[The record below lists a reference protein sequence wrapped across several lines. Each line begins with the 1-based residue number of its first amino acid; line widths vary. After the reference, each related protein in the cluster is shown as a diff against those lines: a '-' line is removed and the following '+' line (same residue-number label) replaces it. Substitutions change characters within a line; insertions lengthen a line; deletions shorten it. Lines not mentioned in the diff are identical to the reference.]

1 MSHITLILQSW
12 DQILGFLIKKDKNKD
27 DNTKKSLL
35 IIFSVPS
42 SEQFLVIKCFFNTEV
57 CPSGSYMLD
66 NFPGPCEKIL
76 AEYSEREKNH
86 SSRICCRNVDNVLM

>member
-1 MSHITLILQSW
+1 MPTHFQKLILISVTYHTNTAV
-12 DQILGFLIKKDKNKD
+12 LGSNIGISYKKDKNKD

-76 AEYSEREKNH
+76 A
-86 SSRICCRNVDNVLM
+86 